1 MASSDDAKQVFP
13 RAHILLEYL
22 RILIWPMLVIIVAF
36 AYRQDIM
43 RVVDSRE
50 IKVGPVEVGRKL
62 EDLKD
67 KTKDE
72 LETVVARLE
81 RIEATAT
88 NTPDNVKRAIAD
100 VRTSVDAIQD
110 NYTKEAQLI
119 QQQIATP
126 PVQLPIQAP
135 LPPPPTAQTTIT
147 NEVQQLEEE
156 GFRAIKE
163 RKLTEAID
171 AFAKA
176 ESISPSFHNV
186 AEIRAL
192 LRSKREQLAGLD
204 AEARKSEW
212 KDVDRT
218 ILNKYS
224 WGMPKRYRT
233 ELQRSV
239 GQY

>member
-1 MASSDDAKQVFP
+1 MASSDDAKQIFP

-22 RILIWPMLVIIVAF
+22 RTLIWPLLVIVVVF

-43 RVVDSRE
+43 RVVESRE

-62 EDLKD
+62 EDLND

-72 LETVVARLE
+72 LQTVAARLE
-81 RIEATAT
+81 RIEGAAT
-88 NTPDNVKRAIAD
+88 NAPDNVKRAIAD
-100 VRTSVDAIQD
+100 VRTSVGAIQD
-110 NYTKEAQLI
+110 NYSKEAQLI

-126 PVQLPIQAP
+126 PVQSPIQTP
-135 LPPPPTAQTTIT
+135 LPPQTAVQTAVS
-147 NEVQQLEEE
+147 NEVQQFEEE

-176 ESISPSFHNV
+176 ESISPTYHNV
-186 AEIRAL
+186 AEIHAL
-192 LRSKREQLAGLD
+192 LRDKRAELAGLD
-204 AEARKSEW
+204 ADARKSEW

-224 WGMPKRYRT
+224 WGMPKRYRA

>member
-22 RILIWPMLVIIVAF
+22 RILIWPLLVIMVAF

-110 NYTKEAQLI
+110 NYTKESQLI

-126 PVQLPIQAP
+126 PAP
-135 LPPPPTAQTTIT
+135 LPVQSPLPPQPADQTTVP
-147 NEVQQLEEE
+147 NGVQQFEEA

-176 ESISPSFHNV
+176 ESVAPSFHNV
-186 AEIRAL
+186 AEIHAL
-192 LRSKREQLAGLD
+192 LRNKHEQLAGLD
-204 AEARKSEW
+204 PDAKKAEW

-224 WGMPKRYRT
+224 WGMPKRYRA